1 MEDESCCCDLTEMME
16 NIMEKFTPFVL
27 SEINCLSKMIPVSNH
42 LFGVKLY
49 SSDTAVETKR
59 SDKDENMIFTYLFF
73 LS

>member
-42 LFGVKLY
+42 QKNNY
-49 SSDTAVETKR
+49 
-59 SDKDENMIFTYLFF
+59 M
-73 LS
+73 